1 MNNTR
6 AKVNKTKNLFFEKM
20 SNIDNQLVILIK
32 KEMEKSQ
39 INKIRNE
46 IRNIAEIPRSQETT
60 LSNYT
65 PIKWTTWN
73 K

>member
-32 KEMEKSQ
+32 KGMEKSQ

-46 IRNIAEIPRSQETT
+46 IMHVAEIPRSQETT
-60 LSNYT
+60 VSNYT
-65 PIKWTTWN
+65 PIK
-73 K
+73 